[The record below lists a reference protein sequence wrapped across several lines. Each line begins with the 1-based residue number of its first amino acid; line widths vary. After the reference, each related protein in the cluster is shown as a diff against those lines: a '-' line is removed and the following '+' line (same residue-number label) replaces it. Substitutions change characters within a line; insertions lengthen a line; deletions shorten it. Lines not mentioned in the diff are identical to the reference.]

1 MNRLLYVILTL
12 FTISFILYLVSFALK
27 DRFKDLEEQVEQV
40 QLTTMQD
47 SYQLKKKM
55 RVLEEEL
62 LVDDFSSEMI
72 SNSNKAQPEPQQTFK
87 QEETN
92 QPPLVH
98 KVLHMYNQG
107 YTTTDIASETSLNEH
122 DILTTLRQFTSEN
135 EQKGAR
141 R

>member
-1 MNRLLYVILTL
+1 MLYAILTL
-12 FTISFILYLVSFALK
+12 FTISFILYIVSFALK
-27 DRFKDLEEQVEQV
+27 DRFKDLEDQIEQVT
-40 QLTTMQD
+40 LTSMQE

-62 LVDDFSSEMI
+62 LVDDFPADMFSEQ
-72 SNSNKAQPEPQQTFK
+72 SQPTRT
-87 QEETN
+87 QESPPFQREEAN

-107 YTTTDIASETSLNEH
+107 YTTRDIAAETSLNEH
-122 DILTTLRQFTSEN
+122 DILTTLRQFKSEN
-135 EQKGAR
+135 QQKGVR